1 MGIQNMVMNAVR
13 GVLEKAVRNA
23 IGYSVCALCA
33 VAVLILATSAG
44 IVALIPLVGT
54 VYALL
59 IVAGIFLLVIA
70 STMLWLQQ
78 AGQPKRAAAPRAVPV
93 GATADDATTAPQTAQ
108 FAQIAM
114 IIEAVML
121 GYSLSRKR

>member
-1 MGIQNMVMNAVR
+1 MGIQDMVMNAVR
-13 GVLEKAVRNA
+13 GVVEMAVRNA
-23 IGYSVCALCA
+23 VGYSICAVCA

-59 IVAGIFLLVIA
+59 IVASIFLLVIA
-70 STMLWLQQ
+70 GTMLWLQY
-78 AGQPKRAAAPRAVPV
+78 AGQPQHAAAPRAVPV
-93 GATADDATTAPQTAQ
+93 GATAEAAAAKQSAQ